1 MILSNIRENVEAYLQ
16 GNPQADI
23 VQIRAHFGTP
33 QELAASYVADLDMAN
48 LLKELRVGRRVM
60 TAVTAGL
67 LAILLLWGCGIAAVV
82 AEHHAVIS
90 GYYES
95 IVP

>member
-33 QELAASYVADLDMAN
+33 QELAASYVADLDMPN
-48 LLKELRVGRRVM
+48 LLKELRVRRRVM

-82 AEHHAVIS
+82 AEQHDIIS
-90 GYYES
+90 GYYA